1 MEAIC
6 RMYTGSGSKILMNGE
21 IDSNLLQVICYANQ
35 SEAMFSTERLKV
47 SKYTWIKCLLETNS
61 ASSEEPTNVV
71 PNSDFPGLRFFVYCI
86 CIIMWH
92 SHLTDMEIL
101 ETKRFILKEF
111 ELGSTFILS

>member
-47 SKYTWIKCLLETNS
+47 SKYT
-61 ASSEEPTNVV
+61 
-71 PNSDFPGLRFFVYCI
+71 
-86 CIIMWH
+86 
-92 SHLTDMEIL
+92 
-101 ETKRFILKEF
+101 
-111 ELGSTFILS
+111 